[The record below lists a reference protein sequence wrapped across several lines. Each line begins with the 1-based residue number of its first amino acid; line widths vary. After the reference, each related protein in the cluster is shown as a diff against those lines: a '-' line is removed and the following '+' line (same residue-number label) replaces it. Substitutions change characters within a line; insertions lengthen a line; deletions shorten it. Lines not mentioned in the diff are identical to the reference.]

1 LNNLTEIPA
10 ILNRIM
16 KEIYD
21 GKMVA
26 TSTALALVGAGLA
39 CLAMLGSGI
48 GAGIATQGAAE
59 GTKEHS
65 SFFGKALL
73 FAVMPQTQAIYGL
86 IIAILILLNTGV
98 L

>member
-1 LNNLTEIPA
+1 MSSIN
-10 ILNRIM
+10 
-16 KEIYD
+16 
-21 GKMVA
+21 
-26 TSTALALVGAGLA
+26 TALAIIGAGLA

-48 GAGIATQGAAE
+48 GAGIATQGSAK
-59 GTKEHS
+59 GTKENS

-98 L
+98 V

>member
-1 LNNLTEIPA
+1 
-10 ILNRIM
+10 
-16 KEIYD
+16 
-21 GKMVA
+21 MVA

-48 GAGIATQGAAE
+48 GAGIATQGSAE

-65 SFFGKALL
+65 GFFGKALL

-86 IIAILILLNTGV
+86 IVAILILLNTGV
-98 L
+98 I